1 VFNRFYKADKAR
13 AMGGGAGLGLSIAK
27 RVIELH
33 GGQISLDS
41 QPGIGTTVRM
51 TLIIA
56 GNRLADLIER

>member
-1 VFNRFYKADKAR
+1 
-13 AMGGGAGLGLSIAK
+13 MGGGAGLGLSIAK